1 MPQTRSKHLP
11 VSIAILSRAPVPG
24 QTKTRL
30 IPALGAEGA
39 ADLHRHFLH
48 ATVRTA
54 LQANL
59 GPVTLWCT
67 PDTSHPEFAACAAL
81 GPLTLRQQAEGDLGQ
96 RMLATISG
104 PTLIIG
110 TDCPALTPAHLQ
122 QAANALSEN
131 DAVLIPAEDGGYVLI
146 GLRQPEPAIF
156 TGITWGTAQV
166 LASTRQRLR
175 DIGYSW
181 RELPTLWDVDE
192 PADLTRL
199 ALSHPELISTES
211 SDGADKPSSTVG

>member
-1 MPQTRSKHLP
+1 MAQTRSKHSQ
-11 VSIAILSRAPVPG
+11 VNIAILSRAPIPG

-39 ADLHRHFLH
+39 AELHRRLLH

-54 LQANL
+54 LQAGL

-81 GPLTLRQQAEGDLGQ
+81 GPLTLCPQASGDLGQ
-96 RMLATISG
+96 RMLATING

-122 QAANALSEN
+122 QAAAALN
-131 DAVLIPAEDGGYVLI
+131 QHDAVLIPAEDGGYVLI
-146 GLRQPEPAIF
+146 GLRQAEPAVF
-156 TGITWGTAQV
+156 ADMTWGSATVFEQ
-166 LASTRQRLR
+166 TRQRLR
-175 DIGYSW
+175 DTGLSW
-181 RELPTLWDVDE
+181 HELPALWDVDE
-192 PADLTRL
+192 PVDLARL
-199 ALSHPELISTES
+199 AITHPEML
-211 SDGADKPSSTVG
+211 KPT

>member
-1 MPQTRSKHLP
+1 MAQTRSKHSQ
-11 VSIAILSRAPVPG
+11 VNIAILSRAPIPG

-39 ADLHRHFLH
+39 AELHCRFLH

-54 LQANL
+54 LQAGL

-81 GPLTLRQQAEGDLGQ
+81 GPLTLCPQASGDLGQ
-96 RMLATISG
+96 RMLATING

-122 QAANALSEN
+122 QAAAALN
-131 DAVLIPAEDGGYVLI
+131 QHDAVLIPAEDGGYVLI
-146 GLRQPEPAIF
+146 GLRQAEPAVF
-156 TGITWGTAQV
+156 ADMTWGSATVFEQ
-166 LASTRQRLR
+166 TRQRLR
-175 DIGYSW
+175 DLGYSW
-181 RELPTLWDVDE
+181 RELPGLWDVDE
-192 PADLTRL
+192 AADLTRL
-199 ALSHPELISTES
+199 AITHPEML
-211 SDGADKPSSTVG
+211 KPT

>member
-1 MPQTRSKHLP
+1 MAQTRSKHSQ
-11 VSIAILSRAPVPG
+11 VNIAILSRAPIPG

-39 ADLHRHFLH
+39 AELHCRFLH

-54 LQANL
+54 LQAGL

-81 GPLTLRQQAEGDLGQ
+81 GPLTLCPQASGDLGQ
-96 RMLATISG
+96 RMLATING

-122 QAANALSEN
+122 QAAAALNEH

-146 GLRQPEPAIF
+146 GLHQPEPAVFADIN
-156 TGITWGTAQV
+156 WGTAQV

-175 DIGYSW
+175 DLGYSW
-181 RELPTLWDVDE
+181 RELPGLWDVDE
-192 PADLTRL
+192 AADLTRL
-199 ALSHPELISTES
+199 SLSHPEML
-211 SDGADKPSSTVG
+211 KPT

>member
-1 MPQTRSKHLP
+1 MAQTRSKHSQ
-11 VSIAILSRAPVPG
+11 VNIAILSRAPIPG

-39 ADLHRHFLH
+39 AELHRRLLH

-54 LQANL
+54 LQAGL

-81 GPLTLRQQAEGDLGQ
+81 GPLTLCPQASGDLGQ
-96 RMLATISG
+96 RMLATING

-122 QAANALSEN
+122 QAAAALNEH

-146 GLRQPEPAIF
+146 GLRQPEPAVF
-156 TGITWGTAQV
+156 ANMTWGSATVFEQ
-166 LASTRQRLR
+166 TRQRLR
-175 DIGYSW
+175 DTGLSW
-181 RELPTLWDVDE
+181 HELPALWDVDE
-192 PADLTRL
+192 PVDLARL
-199 ALSHPELISTES
+199 AITDPEML
-211 SDGADKPSSTVG
+211 KPT

>member
-1 MPQTRSKHLP
+1 MLQTRSKHSP
-11 VSIAILSRAPVPG
+11 VNIAILSRAPVPG

-39 ADLHRHFLH
+39 ADLHRRFLH
-48 ATVRTA
+48 ATVRTT

-81 GPLTLRQQAEGDLGQ
+81 SPLTLRQQADGDLGQ
-96 RMLATISG
+96 RMLATVKGS
-104 PTLIIG
+104 TLIIG
-110 TDCPALTPAHLQ
+110 TDCPALNPAHLQ
-122 QAANALSEN
+122 QAAYALTEN

-146 GLRQPEPAIF
+146 GLRQTEPAVF
-156 TGITWGTAQV
+156 ADMTWGCPTV
-166 LASTRQRLR
+166 LEQTRQRLR
-175 DIGYSW
+175 NTGLSW
-181 RELPTLWDVDE
+181 RELPVLWDVDE

-199 ALSHPELISTES
+199 AITHPELFN
-211 SDGADKPSSTVG
+211 PQ

>member
-39 ADLHRHFLH
+39 ADLHRRFLH

-54 LQANL
+54 LQADL

-67 PDTSHPEFAACAAL
+67 PDTAHPEFTACSRL
-81 GPLTLRQQAEGDLGQ
+81 GPLNLRPQATGDLGS
-96 RMLATISG
+96 RMLATLDT

-122 QAANALSEN
+122 QAANALNEN

-146 GLRQPEPAIF
+146 GLRQPEPAVFADIA
-156 TGITWGTAQV
+156 WGTAQV
-166 LASTRQRLR
+166 LTSTRQRLR
-175 DIGYSW
+175 DIAYSW
-181 RELPTLWDVDE
+181 VELPTLWDVDE

-199 ALSHPELISTES
+199 ALSHPKLISAEY
-211 SDGADKPSSTVG
+211 SDGCGTPSVTVG